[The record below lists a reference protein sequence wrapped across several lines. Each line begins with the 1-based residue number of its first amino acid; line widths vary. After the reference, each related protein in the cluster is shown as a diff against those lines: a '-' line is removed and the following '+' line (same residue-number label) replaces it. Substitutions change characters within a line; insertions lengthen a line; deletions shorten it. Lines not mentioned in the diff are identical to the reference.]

1 MSESPT
7 TTEGSTEVVQKEFL
21 FFSLPYVY
29 FIGAAVYRIQTLKPP
44 QKQSIRQSIAEE
56 GDNKEAIFPSSL
68 AIKLVLTIWLCFIC
82 AMQMM
87 LGFFGLL

>member
-1 MSESPT
+1 MSESPS
-7 TTEGSTEVVQKEFL
+7 TTEDSTEVVQKEFL

-29 FIGAAVYRIQTLKPP
+29 FIGAAMYRIQTLKPP
-44 QKQSIRQSIAEE
+44 QMKSNRQSIAEE
-56 GDNKEAIFPSSL
+56 GENKEATFPPSL

-82 AMQMM
+82 GIQMM